1 MVAGQKQPP
10 VLVAA
15 FTEEAQMEGALK
27 ALAERKVGPDF
38 IGAFVGENGY
48 EAGVPRSLH
57 LLSVLA
63 PRRLHEE
70 IAAAFR
76 EHGAQDVGDVAAMRA
91 LYGHIPHPGSLD
103 YQDMKLPMG
112 PEYWQVVARRRNGK

>member
-1 MVAGQKQPP
+1 MVTGEKQPP

-48 EAGVPRSLH
+48 EANGVHRLH

-76 EHGAQDVGDVAAMRA
+76 EHGAQAVGDVATMRA
-91 LYGHIPHPGSLD
+91 AFGHVPHPGSLD